1 MNPRISGGQC
11 WRLMGM
17 DEDLSFYEGAAEGP
31 NVAKV
36 KEALKKEAAR

>member
-1 MNPRISGGQC
+1 M
-11 WRLMGM
+11 RLVGI

-36 KEALKKEAAR
+36 KDALKKMAS